1 MTALKDR
8 FWAKVLFKE
17 FIRHYRKLTDE
28 QIVADIEESM
38 DALEELDDSGD
49 SFGAKMVRW
58 SMERAEEPSAVASRE
73 NGKKGGRPRKD
84 ANTPESTSTDD
95 AHEGRGRSGAD
106 SLTPKRQLPM
116 PSKEE
121 LYDFVRA
128 EGLDEADARDWFEM
142 TVVDRDG
149 RDRDGRRI
157 GNWKGACRKFCKSRK
172 DGRAA

>member
-38 DALEELDDSGD
+38 DALEDLNDSGD

-84 ANTPESTSTDD
+84 ATTTETTSTDD

-106 SLTPKRQLPM
+106 SLTPARQLPM

-149 RDRDGRRI
+149 RDREGRRI

>member
-38 DALEELDDSGD
+38 DALEDLNDSGD

-73 NGKKGGRPRKD
+73 NGKLGGRPRKD
-84 ANTPESTSTDD
+84 ATTPETTSTDD

-106 SLTPKRQLPM
+106 SLTPARQLPM